1 MIEETTSTTKT
12 PHTIKTSQTQIQQQ
26 QQFIK
31 ILEGD
36 SIDRRDSILLTKGRK
51 KQGKNKQTMET
62 NTEHSLAP
70 PPRPSLKRPTIDEGD
85 DEPFDSRSVVVC
97 RYLLHKYDEGDDN
110 DSSSKDESD
119 EEEDDMPYGNKD
131 MSVAVDVIN
140 RHQHHTRDYRHYD
153 DHQHRHGKKH
163 HHGKHGGGC
172 TNSSYDSLST
182 YSTASSSGCDYLSLS
197 GHHNCFDFMMDDQHH
212 HQQYP
217 PPPIRN
223 IILKKKS
230 NKKELVNRIARSVV
244 SSLIGSGTTG
254 TGSST
259 SSHHHN
265 RHKQQRRDTT
275 SSGGEFDR
283 DGAKVISSKTMRL
296 RQW

>member
-1 MIEETTSTTKT
+1 
-12 PHTIKTSQTQIQQQ
+12 
-26 QQFIK
+26 
-31 ILEGD
+31 
-36 SIDRRDSILLTKGRK
+36 
-51 KQGKNKQTMET
+51 MET

-131 MSVAVDVIN
+131 MSVAVDVIH
-140 RHQHHTRDYRHYD
+140 RHQHHTRDYHHHRDRRH
-153 DHQHRHGKKH
+153 HGKK

-244 SSLIGSGTTG
+244 SSLLGSGTTG